1 MESSTDDWLE
11 IAEGI
16 LAKYFGNVV
25 DIAIFVPRNS
35 EKTRYLVIARA
46 TEDEGSLILINIW
59 KNGKYLLDNQ
69 VFPKDRL
76 SNFNGKVIK
85 ATAFNLAP
93 YNYKDNPNDENY
105 QGSEVCIAHIL
116 TILT

>member
-85 ATAFNLAP
+85 ATSFNHP
-93 YNYKDNPNDENY
+93 PFNYKDHPKEENY
-105 QGSEVCIAHIL
+105 QGFEVCRD
-116 TILT
+116 